1 MMHGPHRS
9 VLASMKP
16 GAQYRTRDLAAL
28 TGLPYGRLYARL
40 DNLLAQGRITNRTQT
55 TRAGHLVIWRL
66 P

>member
-16 GAQYRTRDLAAL
+16 DTQYRTRDLAAL
-28 TGLPYGRLYARL
+28 TGLPQDRLANRL
-40 DNLLAQGRITNRTQT
+40 DNLLTQGRIANRTRT
-55 TRAGHLVIWRL
+55 TRAGHLVLWRL